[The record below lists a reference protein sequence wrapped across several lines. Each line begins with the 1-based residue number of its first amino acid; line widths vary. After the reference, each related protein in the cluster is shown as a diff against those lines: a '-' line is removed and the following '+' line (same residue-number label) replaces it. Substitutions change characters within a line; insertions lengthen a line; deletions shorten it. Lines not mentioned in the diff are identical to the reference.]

1 MSSVVDICSY
11 FLHFVLFFQMKRKG
25 VILRSTL
32 GGIKVQFHMYGIPM
46 STVVDCY

>member
-1 MSSVVDICSY
+1 MSSVVESI
-11 FLHFVLFFQMKRKG
+11 LLFFQMKRKG

-32 GGIKVQFHMYGIPM
+32 IAIKIQFQMYGILM